1 MGPGT
6 FVGVDVSGEWFD
18 IAVVG
23 GGNQRVRHDSA
34 GIDELVSSLVAE
46 GPVLVVME
54 AAGGLERALA
64 CALLAAGVPVAVVN
78 PRRIRDFARATGRL
92 AKTDAIDAQ
101 IIASFGEA
109 LKPSVSRLSDASEQE
124 LKDLDTRRRQLV
136 GMLIA
141 ERNQLRTSIA

>member
-1 MGPGT
+1 MIAGKERGLGPGT

-23 GGNQRVRHDSA
+23 RGNQRVRHDSA

-64 CALLAAGVPVAVVN
+64 CALLAAGVPLPSLILGAFETS
-78 PRRIRDFARATGRL
+78 PEQRAGW
-92 AKTDAIDAQ
+92 
-101 IIASFGEA
+101 
-109 LKPSVSRLSDASEQE
+109 
-124 LKDLDTRRRQLV
+124 RRR
-136 GMLIA
+136 
-141 ERNQLRTSIA
+141 